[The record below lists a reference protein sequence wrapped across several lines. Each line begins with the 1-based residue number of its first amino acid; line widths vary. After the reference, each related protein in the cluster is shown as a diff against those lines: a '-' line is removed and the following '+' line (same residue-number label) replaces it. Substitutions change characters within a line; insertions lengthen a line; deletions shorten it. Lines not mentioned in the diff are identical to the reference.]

1 MSTKL
6 EYLYQLRICEIQ
18 DTLER
23 VIELKKQNLSGAE
36 LFTFMAA
43 ADHRLAEIKMG
54 EIYDKVPEGIWQFV
68 H

>member
-6 EYLYQLRICEIQ
+6 EYLYQLRVCEIQ

-23 VIELKKQNLSGAE
+23 VIELKKKDLKGKE

-54 EIYDKVPEGIWQFV
+54 MIYDKVPEGIWQFIR
-68 H
+68 